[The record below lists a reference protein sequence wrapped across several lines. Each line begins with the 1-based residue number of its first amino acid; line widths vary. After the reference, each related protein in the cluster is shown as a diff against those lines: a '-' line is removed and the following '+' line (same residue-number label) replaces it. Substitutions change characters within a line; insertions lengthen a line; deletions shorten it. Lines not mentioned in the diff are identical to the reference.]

1 LGVFCISHIHTFQHR
16 EDFAKVCFETLLQYS
31 LLDQSEP
38 LSNGNGGFDTPA
50 RILTNGVAETN
61 GKDAKMTNKLAV
73 TSLLHRFQEV
83 LCNYIQDEKLH
94 SPVPLPAHRVSE
106 MSFVLKAVATLISS
120 LKRGQGEVDQRTWA
134 QVISLYPHLVQA
146 TATSAQPVAVSL
158 QQALQ
163 QYKDLLQPPAKI
175 QTN

>member
-1 LGVFCISHIHTFQHR
+1 MHGGNLIYEMHFR

-38 LSNGNGGFDTPA
+38 LANGNGGFDTPTK
-50 RILTNGVAETN
+50 ILTNGVETN

-83 LCNYIQDEKLH
+83 LCNYISDEKLH

-146 TATSAQPVAVSL
+146 TVTAAQPVAVSL
-158 QQALQ
+158 QQALH

-175 QTN
+175 LNN